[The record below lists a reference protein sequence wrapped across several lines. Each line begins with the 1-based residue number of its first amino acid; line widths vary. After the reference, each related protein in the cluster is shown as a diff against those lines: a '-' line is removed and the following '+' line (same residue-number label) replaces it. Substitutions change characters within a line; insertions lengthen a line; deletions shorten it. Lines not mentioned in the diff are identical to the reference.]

1 MAGSPRIA
9 SRPIGTAATQV
20 TDTIVGESMRI
31 RNEAMRNEVI
41 LKKQNNDLIKRIK
54 EQGDEI
60 QNLRGHL
67 RELFAANEEK
77 IVQ

>member
-9 SRPIGTAATQV
+9 PRPIGTANTQV

-41 LKKQNNDLIKRIK
+41 LKK
-54 EQGDEI
+54 
-60 QNLRGHL
+60 
-67 RELFAANEEK
+67 
-77 IVQ
+77 